1 MPRKH
6 QYFQTK
12 HISEQGVLSGTKR
25 DTWYWQMCMYLITKL
40 QVHVDNIQRNRRK
53 TAACQASLSITSSWS
68 LLKLMSIKS
77 MMPSNHL
84 IPSPLAFNLFQHQG
98 LFQWVSSLHQ
108 VSSLVIAFLPRSKRL
123 LISWLQSPSAMIL
136 EPLKIKS
143 VTVSTVS
150 SSICHEVMGP
160 NAMIFVFWLLM
171 NIEHSLALPFFG
183 IGMKTDLFQSCGH
196 GCVFQ
201 ICWHIECSTFTAS
214 SFRIWNSE
222 PWTSRCSSW
231 F

>member
-25 DTWYWQMCMYLITKL
+25 DTWYWHMCMYLITKL
-40 QVHVDNIQRNRRK
+40 QVHVENIQRNRRK

-84 IPSPLAFNLFQHQG
+84 LPSPLAFNLFQHQG

-143 VTVSTVS
+143 ATVSTVFPS
-150 SSICHEVMGP
+150 TYHISMGQ
-160 NAMIFVFWLLM
+160 
-171 NIEHSLALPFFG
+171 
-183 IGMKTDLFQSCGH
+183 D
-196 GCVFQ
+196 
-201 ICWHIECSTFTAS
+201 
-214 SFRIWNSE
+214 
-222 PWTSRCSSW
+222 
-231 F
+231 